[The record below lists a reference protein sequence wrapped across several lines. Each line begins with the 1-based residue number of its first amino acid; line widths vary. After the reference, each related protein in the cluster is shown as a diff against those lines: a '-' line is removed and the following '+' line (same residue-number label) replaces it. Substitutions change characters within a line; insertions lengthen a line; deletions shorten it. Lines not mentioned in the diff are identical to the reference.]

1 MAKETSR
8 TSWVDTCSSFVG
20 SDLSACLGQTLR
32 PVLGVSTWAP
42 PFLTICL
49 QVSEMLS
56 QTLRSCKSIPCINLF
71 PTSPIYTYLCVCV
84 CVSSIDSIFVVE
96 FCLIHYE
103 FKIMLLLRFTCSMFR
118 TIIIAYEIGKIVF
131 L

>member
-1 MAKETSR
+1 MHIS
-8 TSWVDTCSSFVG
+8 
-20 SDLSACLGQTLR
+20 
-32 PVLGVSTWAP
+32 
-42 PFLTICL
+42 
-49 QVSEMLS
+49 
-56 QTLRSCKSIPCINLF
+56 
-71 PTSPIYTYLCVCV
+71 V

-103 FKIMLLLRFTCSMFR
+103 FKIMLLLRFICSMFR